1 MKTANLEREI
11 RAYEA
16 MLPELQ
22 KRHGAVWAVVA
33 EEKLVKT
40 FKAFSDA
47 ARFVN
52 ANYQKSGALIR
63 HTDQHKETAPFVE
76 ICN

>member
-1 MKTANLEREI
+1 MNAANLEREI

-22 KRHGAVWAVVA
+22 KQHGAVWAVVA
-33 EEKLVKT
+33 QEKLIQT
-40 FKAFSDA
+40 FTGFADA

-52 ANYQKSGALIR
+52 AHHADGALIR
-63 HTDQHKETAPFVE
+63 HTNQHKETAPFVE
-76 ICN
+76 ICA